1 MKLAKRYGRSW
12 RLEIFSSGGHFV
24 HQSGTVLTILVVGYL
39 SNIRMK
45 FEWYRPKSI
54 EDAAFKDF
62 SIFSS
67 GGQLVYQ
74 SGMVIA
80 ILVGRNLGM
89 IPVKLES
96 HWPKDLGGDS
106 N

>member
-1 MKLAKRYGRSW
+1 MNKTVQAVWEELAFRNFELW
-12 RLEIFSSGGHFV
+12 LV
-24 HQSGTVLTILVVGYL
+24 HQSGTVLVILVEGYL

-45 FEWYRPKSI
+45 LKWNRPKGI
-54 EDAAFKDF
+54 GEVAFKDF

-67 GGQLVYQ
+67 GGQLVYR

-80 ILVGRNLGM
+80 ILVGGLLGM
-89 IPVKLES
+89 IPVKLETQ
-96 HWPKDLGGDS
+96 WPKVLGGDS

>member
-1 MKLAKRYGRSW
+1 M
-12 RLEIFSSGGHFV
+12 
-24 HQSGTVLTILVVGYL
+24 
-39 SNIRMK
+39 
-45 FEWYRPKSI
+45 
-54 EDAAFKDF
+54 AFKDF
-62 SIFSS
+62 SIFSP

-80 ILVGRNLGM
+80 ILVGSRLSM

-96 HWPKDLGGDS
+96 HWPKGLGGDS